1 MKGRGGEGTRE
12 AYIFFLSSPC
22 RAGYLDEDQMEMLL
36 ERAQTETFSIKQK
49 LDNDLKQEK
58 KRLHQKLI
66 TKRRRELLQKVCET
80 LCSSSLEN
88 PSHRVTD
95 IAVNIGCSELVS

>member
-1 MKGRGGEGTRE
+1 MQWSSLWKGGKKPT
-12 AYIFFLSSPC
+12 FPNFLPSPC
-22 RAGYLDEDQMEMLL
+22 RAGYLDEDQMETLL

-58 KRLHQKLI
+58 KRLHQRLI
-66 TKRRRELLQKVCET
+66 TRRRRELLQKVCEA

-95 IAVNIGCSELVS
+95 IAVST

>member
-1 MKGRGGEGTRE
+1 
-12 AYIFFLSSPC
+12 
-22 RAGYLDEDQMEMLL
+22 MEMLL

-66 TKRRRELLQKVCET
+66 TKRRRELLQKVCEV
-80 LCSSSLEN
+80 LCCFLQN
-88 PSHRVTD
+88 PSHGVTGID
-95 IAVNIGCSELVS
+95 VSTGWSELVT

>member
-1 MKGRGGEGTRE
+1 MPAMQWSSLWRGGKEPTLPN
-12 AYIFFLSSPC
+12 FLSSQC

-49 LDNDLKQEK
+49 LDNDLRQEK

-66 TKRRRELLQKVCET
+66 TKRRRELLQKVCEA
-80 LCSSSLEN
+80 LGSLSLEN
-88 PSHRVTD
+88 PSHRVID
-95 IAVNIGCSELVS
+95 IAIST